1 MSEHY
6 LKLVR
11 EELKSSTLT
20 QIPPLRLASILQV
33 VRKSLMN
40 VHAIDELG
48 KELLYMLLKRV
59 VEDTNLLVRIRFL
72 KVILQGQVES
82 SSADVEYAKAL
93 LAVLKSGESLFSP
106 VVLKYG
112 DRVLYEFTSN
122 CQIGGK
128 TYRKN
133 EIAVLPVRDL
143 ILAEI
148 SECGKVLLDPFYKW
162 YPDIQS
168 HQ

>member
-33 VRKSLMN
+33 IRKSLMN
-40 VHAIDELG
+40 VHVIDELS
-48 KELLYMLLKRV
+48 KEVLYMLLKRV
-59 VEDTNLLVRIRFL
+59 VEDTNLLVRVRLL
-72 KVILQGQVES
+72 KVILQGQIEIS
-82 SSADVEYAKAL
+82 SVDVEHAKAL
-93 LAVLKSGESLFSP
+93 LAILKSGESLFSP

-112 DRVLYEFTSN
+112 DRVLYEFTSI

-133 EIAVLPVRDL
+133 EIAALSVRDL
-143 ILAEI
+143 ILAEMG
-148 SECGKVLLDPFYKW
+148 ECGKVLLDPFYKW
-162 YPDIQS
+162 YPSIQG
-168 HQ
+168 